1 MQLFLPLLFPEIL
14 WKMRRWGKLAEF
26 SKAFTLWKESPNIII
41 DSFDTEILDLML
53 QNETSEELHDE
64 IIADDVSKIS
74 NQDY

>member
-1 MQLFLPLLFPEIL
+1 M
-14 WKMRRWGKLAEF
+14 GKLAEF

-64 IIADDVSKIS
+64 IIVMTCQKYQTKIIYAKD
-74 NQDY
+74 NNFKDNFNLRLRKW